1 MITYILI
8 ALISHMFC
16 DFIFQN
22 KKIAE
27 GRFPEG
33 GLTNKN
39 KYKLFKANAIH
50 SFIHIVG
57 IYLGLVLVNFFADLS
72 LNYRLFSI
80 IVIGILHFIIDSI
93 KSIFTLL
100 NNSIR
105 SNIWIFI
112 IDQLLHYI
120 CIIIVFASGNWSSI
134 PDKIFLGASTFPSYF
149 SSHNIVL
156 IVILVILISTYG
168 TAYFSRT
175 LLNSLGSNSNDNSIQ
190 GATNGGFI
198 IGILERL
205 FIMLGIIIK
214 QPAIIVFV
222 LTLKSIARYNKFKED
237 NFVEY
242 FIIGTFLSLIVGI
255 LGGLIISRIVSFSIS

>member
-33 GLTNKN
+33 GLTNET
-39 KYKLFKANAIH
+39 KYKLLRANNIH
-50 SFIHIVG
+50 SFIHVVG
-57 IYLGLVLVNFFADLS
+57 IYLGLVSVNFFADLS
-72 LNYRLFSI
+72 LSYRFAPI
-80 IVIGILHFIIDSI
+80 ILIGIIHFIIDSL
-93 KSIFTLL
+93 KSILVL
-100 NNSIR
+100 RNRVMKN
-105 SNIWIFI
+105 NIWIFT
-112 IDQLLHYI
+112 IDQLLHFI
-120 CIIIVFASGNWSSI
+120 CIIIIFTSGRWSSL
-134 PDKIFLGASTFPSYF
+134 PENIFLMVSTFPSHL
-149 SSHNIVL
+149 SNHNIVL
-156 IVILVILISTYG
+156 IIILVILISTYG

-242 FIIGTFLSLIVGI
+242 FIIGTFLSLIVGM